1 MTLDDRVLN
10 WVVAHREPWLTDVF
24 TVITNAGGIVGMFI
38 LSTAL
43 TGGLLIQGRRSQ
55 AFLVGGAMVSSWL
68 VMNLAKLLFARERP
82 PFPARIVEEVT
93 YSFPSGHA
101 MLSATLATVV
111 AAVVGRLYGRTI
123 PWVYVALGAVVLFSG
138 LSRVY
143 LGAHWFTDVLA
154 GWLVGW
160 GWAMLWIRGTARLP
174 HKN

>member
-24 TVITNAGGIVGMFI
+24 TVITNACGLVGMF
-38 LSTAL
+38 AL
-43 TGGLLIQGRRSQ
+43 TIALTVGLLVRGRRSQ
-55 AFLVGGAMVSSWL
+55 AFLVGGAFVSSWL
-68 VMNLAKLLFARERP
+68 VMNLLKLLFGRERP
-82 PFPARIVEEVT
+82 PFPARVVLEAT
-93 YSFPSGHA
+93 HSFPSGHA

-111 AAVVGRLYGRTI
+111 AAVIGRLYGRTLLA
-123 PWVYVALGAVVLFSG
+123 VYVALGVASLLIG